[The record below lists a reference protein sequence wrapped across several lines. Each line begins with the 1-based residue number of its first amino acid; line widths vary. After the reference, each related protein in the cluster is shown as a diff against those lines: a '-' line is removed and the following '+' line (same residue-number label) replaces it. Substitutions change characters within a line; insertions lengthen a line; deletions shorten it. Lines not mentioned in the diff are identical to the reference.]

1 MGMHSALI
9 PFLDPNN
16 LIDGF
21 GAYALLG
28 VCIIIFAETGLL
40 VGFILPGDTL
50 LIATGVLAVASSGPN
65 VFGVDIWWICL
76 SISGAAFVGGEVG
89 YLIGHHFG
97 PRIFERRDSGLF
109 SRKNVQRTNAFFVRF
124 GGLAVIFARWVP
136 IVRTFAPIAAGVGH
150 MPWRKYT
157 LYNLV
162 GALVWGSGLTYLGFL
177 VGHIPPVAEF
187 VKNYIDLVLLAV
199 ILIVLVPSV
208 FHYIQTLRAARR
220 ERHGHAAGV
229 PVSST
234 TDSLVLDESDFT
246 QNPRGK
252 HANDNS

>member
-1 MGMHSALI
+1 MQTALI

-28 VCIIIFAETGLL
+28 VCLVVFAETGLL

-50 LIATGVLAVASSGPN
+50 LIATGVLAVSVSGPN

-76 SISGAAFVGGEVG
+76 SIAGAAFAGGEVG

-97 PRIFERRDSGLF
+97 PRIFERKDSGLF
-109 SRKNVQRTNAFFVRF
+109 SRKNVERTNAFFVRF

-136 IVRTFAPIAAGVGH
+136 VVRTFAPIAAGVGK

-157 LYNLV
+157 LYNLI
-162 GALVWGSGLTYLGFL
+162 GALIWGAGLTYLGFL

-187 VKNYIDLVLLAV
+187 VKNYIDLVLLGV
-199 ILIVLVPSV
+199 ILIVLIPSV
-208 FHYIQTLRAARR
+208 YHYVQTLRAARR
-220 ERHGHAAGV
+220 ERHQHAAGV
-229 PVSST
+229 PET
-234 TDSLVLDESDFT
+234 AAAETLVLDQSDFV
-246 QNPRGK
+246 QNPHGK
-252 HANDNS
+252 HADDNS